1 MDMYSNFY
9 PQPAPIHH
17 MNAVPTHIQAGYPAT
32 NGYGVPTR
40 VPPPPNSNQRRM
52 DNRQNFQSDQNS
64 SKTLWMG
71 NIDVSMDENLI
82 QEAFNLLGI
91 NVHNIKIIR
100 NKDNGLPLGYGFVSF
115 DDRSTA
121 QEVLRELNGKKMPNV
136 EEDKRFFLKRANRS
150 GRYSVFVGNLPPQ
163 IDNDVLLN
171 AFLAFYPSVSS
182 AKVIMNDGIS
192 KGFGFVSFDDE
203 NEYFQALSQQSM
215 MLGAQPISVSKA
227 RHNNNQGGGG
237 IGGGV
242 GNRNRFAPPQQRDQ
256 SFMSSNNR
264 NDSQFRQHY

>member
-9 PQPAPIHH
+9 PQAVH
-17 MNAVPTHIQAGYPAT
+17 MNPVPIQAGYPAT

-82 QEAFNLLGI
+82 QEAFNMLGV

-121 QEVLRELNGKKMPNV
+121 QDALRELNGKKMPNV

-150 GRYSVFVGNLPPQ
+150 GRFSVFVGNLPPQ
-163 IDNDVLLN
+163 IDNEVLLN
-171 AFLAFYPSVSS
+171 AFMTYYPSVSS
-182 AKVIMNDGIS
+182 AKGNC
-192 KGFGFVSFDDE
+192 FGNFSIF
-203 NEYFQALSQQSM
+203 LS
-215 MLGAQPISVSKA
+215 
-227 RHNNNQGGGG
+227 
-237 IGGGV
+237 
-242 GNRNRFAPPQQRDQ
+242 
-256 SFMSSNNR
+256 
-264 NDSQFRQHY
+264 